1 MSLPREELEKGRA
14 QLERLVSNHFFRSE
28 PARDLPAFAA
38 SEVGVGPRLG
48 VGGFGVVCEVQRIRL
63 DEGRG
68 REGTGAAASS
78 TGIDADA
85 DVDALVFD
93 TERDLQS
100 PVDSKTGTFMVD
112 QHQHDHHYNM
122 TPSAARAFMTEHSLR
137 NGDARYAIKRLKSG
151 LSDKEKVCGA
161 KDLAIEAKFL
171 AVISHPNIIKM
182 RGTAATDSLRYD
194 FFILMDRLYGTLD
207 EKIEVWAEQ
216 EKQFAG
222 FCCGICG
229 ADREGLEC
237 LLLERITALYDA
249 SKALAYL
256 HENNI
261 IYRDVK
267 PENLGFD
274 VR

>member
-14 QLERLVSNHFFRSE
+14 QLERLVSNHFFRSG

-68 REGTGAAASS
+68 RQGTGTSATSS

-85 DVDALVFD
+85 KTDADADVDALAFD
-93 TERDLQS
+93 TERDLQC
-100 PVDSKTGTFMVD
+100 PEDSKTGTFMVD
-112 QHQHDHHYNM
+112 QHDHHYNM
-122 TPSAARAFMTEHSLR
+122 TPSAARVFMAEHTLR

-171 AVISHPNIIKM
+171 AVQSSQHHQDE
-182 RGTAATDSLRYD
+182 GHGG
-194 FFILMDRLYGTLD
+194 DRLAPVRFLHPHGQIVRD
-207 EKIEVWAEQ
+207 
-216 EKQFAG
+216 AG
-222 FCCGICG
+222 RK
-229 ADREGLEC
+229 D
-237 LLLERITALYDA
+237 
-249 SKALAYL
+249 
-256 HENNI
+256 
-261 IYRDVK
+261 
-267 PENLGFD
+267 
-274 VR
+274 

>member
-28 PARDLPAFAA
+28 PTRDLPAFAA

-68 REGTGAAASS
+68 REGTGAATSS

-85 DVDALVFD
+85 KTDADADADVDALAFD
-93 TERDLQS
+93 TERDLQC
-100 PVDSKTGTFMVD
+100 PEDSKTGTFMVD

-171 AVISHPNIIKM
+171 AVQSSQHHQDE
-182 RGTAATDSLRYD
+182 GHGG
-194 FFILMDRLYGTLD
+194 DRLAP
-207 EKIEVWAEQ
+207 VR
-216 EKQFAG
+216 F
-222 FCCGICG
+222 
-229 ADREGLEC
+229 
-237 LLLERITALYDA
+237 
-249 SKALAYL
+249 L
-256 HENNI
+256 HPPGQI
-261 IYRDVK
+261 VRDTGRK
-267 PENLGFD
+267 D
-274 VR
+274 